1 MTKRDLIEF
10 VRQTIMAGEIT
21 SEKDKYLHPQRVQYF
36 IASAFNTIYYNT
48 FKKDP
53 KELDLYAKNYKA
65 EILYNSERNIYYS
78 NLPKPIVQFPD
89 GGGIRK
95 IGTLQGTKIEFVQ
108 TNVVESD
115 IVSNTIL
122 SMIIKEIGY
131 IQTNNKI
138 EYRNFDPYLQIKEVF
153 ISMVVPFNDLE
164 KTEWVQIPSGK
175 DLELIDIVKQLIMQR
190 QIADKQN
197 DNA

>member
-1 MTKRDLIEF
+1 
-10 VRQTIMAGEIT
+10 MAGEIT

-48 FKKDP
+48 FRKNP

-65 EILYNSERNIYYS
+65 DILYDAQRNIYYS
-78 NLPKPIVQFPD
+78 ELPKPIVQFPD

-95 IGTLQGTKIEFVQ
+95 IGTLQGEKIEFVS
-108 TNVVESD
+108 TDIIESD
-115 IVSNTIL
+115 IIRNTLVSLI
-122 SMIIKEIGY
+122 SKEIGY

-138 EYRNFDPYLQIKEVF
+138 EYRNFDPYLAIKEVF
-153 ISMVVPFNDLE
+153 ISMVVPFNDLN
-164 KTEWVQIPSGK
+164 KDEWVQIPSGK

-190 QIADKQN
+190 QISDKQN